1 MQNECGYSFEQ
12 KLDYI
17 PTRPKQQRLSELSES
32 ELADKIKENPQWGQ
46 MVCRCEQVT
55 EAEIVEA
62 CHSPIPI
69 TNTDMI
75 KRRLRPGMGRCQG
88 GFLSSESYENSIPR
102 TANNLRE
109 NYEVWKKF
117 ANCHGANKRAHRRN
131 LLAENNYDGGK
142 IMVEEMIKNYAIDV
156 AVIGGGPQD

>member
-75 KRRLRPGMGRCQG
+75 KRQLRPGMGKCQG
-88 GFLSSESYENSIPR
+88 GFCLPKVMKILS
-102 TANNLRE
+102 RE
-109 NYEVWKKF
+109 QQIIY
-117 ANCHGANKRAHRRN
+117 
-131 LLAENNYDGGK
+131 GK
-142 IMVEEMIKNYAIDV
+142 ITKLGKNSQIVMGRTKRLTEEIYSRK
-156 AVIGGGPQD
+156 QL